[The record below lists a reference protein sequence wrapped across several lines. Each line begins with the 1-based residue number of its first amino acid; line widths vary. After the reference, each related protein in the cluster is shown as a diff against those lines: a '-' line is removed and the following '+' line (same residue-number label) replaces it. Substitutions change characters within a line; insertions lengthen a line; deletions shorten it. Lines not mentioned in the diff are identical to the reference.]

1 MNGTDMFTTYVYI
14 SISYCFILFHGL
26 VYFLC
31 LSMFWVPGLFDLRS
45 RGFETCGGAT
55 GWSLCRSPLGSTDW
69 RRQVPLSFFNGLK
82 MFKGVFLQG
91 CCKACICLSLMCV
104 CLFCQRDQLIHHDPL
119 EEENR
124 RWA

>member
-1 MNGTDMFTTYVYI
+1 MGLTCLLSM
-14 SISYCFILFHGL
+14 SIFLFHIVSYCFMDFYI
-26 VYFLC
+26 FLC

-82 MFKGVFLQG
+82 MFKGFFFSRDVVRLV
-91 CCKACICLSLMCV
+91 CLSLMCV
-104 CLFCQRDQLIHHDPL
+104 CLFCQRDPLIHHDPL